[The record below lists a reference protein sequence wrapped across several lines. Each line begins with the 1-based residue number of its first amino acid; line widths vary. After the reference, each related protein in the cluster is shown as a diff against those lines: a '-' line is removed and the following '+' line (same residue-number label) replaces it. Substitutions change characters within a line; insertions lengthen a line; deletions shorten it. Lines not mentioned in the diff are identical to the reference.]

1 MSRAKELREE
11 FATVFSG
18 RLRGLVD
25 LLLGPLVF
33 ALLNA
38 FWGGTTAVW
47 GALGFATM
55 ITLWRWF
62 QGSQTG
68 AALGGLAIVGITAL
82 LVNRSGNNANFF
94 LPGLVS
100 GGVIVLLCLV
110 SLLASRPLAAWS
122 SFITRRWPLD
132 WYWHPQVLPA
142 YKEVTWFWFIA
153 FAARLTLE
161 ISFYGQDNID
171 ALAGSRIILG
181 WPFTVILLV
190 ITYLYGNRRLHNL
203 GGPSVEEFKQGK
215 QPPWQGQ
222 RRGF

>member
-11 FATVFSG
+11 FGTVFSG
-18 RLRGLVD
+18 RSSGLMD
-25 LLLGPLVF
+25 LLLGPLAF
-33 ALLNA
+33 AVLNA
-38 FWGGTTAVW
+38 VWGSTIAVW
-47 GALGFATM
+47 GALGLAAT
-55 ITLWRWF
+55 ITLWRAF
-62 QGSQTG
+62 RGSQIG
-68 AALGGLAIVGITAL
+68 GALGGLAIVGITAL
-82 LVNRSGNNANFF
+82 LVNRSGNNADFF
-94 LPGLVS
+94 LPGLAS

-110 SLLASRPLAAWS
+110 SVLASRPLAAWS

-142 YKEVTWFWFIA
+142 YKEVTWFWFFA

-161 ISFYGQDNID
+161 INLYGQDNVD

-181 WPFTVILLV
+181 WPFTVVLLV
-190 ITYLYGNRRLHNL
+190 ITYLYGTRRLQSL

-215 QPPWQGQ
+215 QPPWAGQ